1 MADCLY
7 LGKTGRQCGRPAAP
21 GSPFCF
27 LHGSAVQGDKPS
39 AVAAIRKWAF
49 RVAAALLLTAFA
61 LQSYLMLRSL
71 LR

>member
-21 GSPFCF
+21 GSPFCS
-27 LHGSAVQGDKPS
+27 LHSGDALEEGPS
-39 AVAAIRKWAF
+39 ATAIIRKWAF

-61 LQSYLMLRSL
+61 FQSYLMLRSL